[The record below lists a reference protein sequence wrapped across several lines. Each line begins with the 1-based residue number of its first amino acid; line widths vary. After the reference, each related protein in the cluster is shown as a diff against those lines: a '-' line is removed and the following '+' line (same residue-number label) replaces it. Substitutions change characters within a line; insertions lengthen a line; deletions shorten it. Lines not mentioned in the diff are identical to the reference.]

1 MKLEVEKENEQAYVM
16 KWFMFY
22 FFCIFFR
29 YLDAI
34 SDLHN
39 LLPTFILISVIS
51 IVVVKLLI
59 SFVSSGIVS
68 SLSYYF
74 NQSLLAYV

>member
-1 MKLEVEKENEQAYVM
+1 MEKENEQAYVM
-16 KWFMFY
+16 KLFMLY

-29 YLDAI
+29 NLDAI

-39 LLPTFILISVIS
+39 LLPTFILISAIF

-59 SFVSSGIVS
+59 SLTSSGIVS
-68 SLSYYF
+68 SHPYYF